1 MNTRFLNSV
10 IATAQTTDV
19 QMPWDRRARAQR
31 RASRAAK
38 VVILAERRALLARA
52 A

>member
-10 IATAQTTDV
+10 VATAQTTNV
-19 QMPWDRRARAQR
+19 QMPWDRRARAAR
-31 RASRAAK
+31 RAAQPT
-38 VVILAERRALLARA
+38 VIVLATRRAQLARA